1 MRGRLPALLALF
13 IATTASAAP
22 LALVAPPTR
31 RPAAPLALVLPPDS
45 IAEIIVVE
53 GGVNFLSLYQG
64 LLTIRILL
72 SWFPQ
77 AQGVALLRPVFT
89 VSDVYLNLVRA
100 GWLVPRACPCR
111 VRPSPIANVAIE
123 LACRGSSAASSRPLA
138 ASTSRRLAPFSCS
151 TC

>member
-13 IATTASAAP
+13 IATTTVAAAP
-22 LALVAPPTR
+22 LSLVAPPPR
-31 RPAAPLALVLPPDS
+31 RIMPLALVLPPDS
-45 IAEIIVVE
+45 IAEIVVVE

-89 VSDVYLNLVRA
+89 VSDVYLNLVR
-100 GWLVPRACPCR
+100 GSHHT
-111 VRPSPIANVAIE
+111 RP
-123 LACRGSSAASSRPLA
+123 ASHSQRH
-138 ASTSRRLAPFSCS
+138 SI
-151 TC
+151 